1 MSYCI
6 PNVKDVYFTSS
17 NKSPILKSLKLLVRL
32 YIKLHVRCKV
42 IVLFRIM
49 FIEKLKFHSEND
61 IQSLFVKQ
69 PKMKG
74 YNFSGPYLDSPRS
87 RGGYE
92 LWLWYSL
99 KKDYKFKYVY
109 IFSQKTPQRPM
120 EKMRVTKSKQ
130 LKEEFKHFLFN
141 LLTSHELWFL
151 CYNA

>member
-42 IVLFRIM
+42 IVLFRIK

-69 PKMKG
+69 KG
-74 YNFSGPYLDSPRS
+74 YNFSGPYLDSSRS

-109 IFSQKTPQRPM
+109 IFSQKTPPKTDGKNEGYQIQTIKGRIQTFP
-120 EKMRVTKSKQ
+120 
-130 LKEEFKHFLFN
+130 F
-141 LLTSHELWFL
+141 
-151 CYNA
+151 